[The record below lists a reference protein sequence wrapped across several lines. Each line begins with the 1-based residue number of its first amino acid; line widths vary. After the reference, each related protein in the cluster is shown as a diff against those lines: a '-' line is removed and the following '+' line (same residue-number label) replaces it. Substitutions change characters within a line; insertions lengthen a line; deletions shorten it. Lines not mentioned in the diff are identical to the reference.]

1 MKIGTVKWFNAEMGY
16 GFIEPDDGES
26 EVFVHIRAVE
36 LSGMDDLKEGQRL
49 NFDVFTSP
57 STGTSSAVG
66 LSERLIS
73 LTRVGIAPG
82 ATRGSVRSRLLFGR
96 NDRLAALAQR
106 LLVGRHRALRLL
118 SLWFLGFPV
127 TFLLPF
133 RHRFLP
139 LAVHLVAG
147 SRRRHGG
154 RSAPLESRTKPADR
168 VRDHACETQ

>member
-1 MKIGTVKWFNAEMGY
+1 MKTGTVKWFNAEMGY
-16 GFIEPDDGES
+16 GFIQPDDGGS
-26 EVFVHIRAVE
+26 EVFVHIRTVE

-96 NDRLAALAQR
+96 NERLMAQLSRSAYVRNLA
-106 LLVGRHRALRLL
+106 
-118 SLWFLGFPV
+118 
-127 TFLLPF
+127 
-133 RHRFLP
+133 HRFRSFIVLDRTVSA
-139 LAVHLVAG
+139 LL
-147 SRRRHGG
+147 RRSLFTR
-154 RSAPLESRTKPADR
+154 
-168 VRDHACETQ
+168 